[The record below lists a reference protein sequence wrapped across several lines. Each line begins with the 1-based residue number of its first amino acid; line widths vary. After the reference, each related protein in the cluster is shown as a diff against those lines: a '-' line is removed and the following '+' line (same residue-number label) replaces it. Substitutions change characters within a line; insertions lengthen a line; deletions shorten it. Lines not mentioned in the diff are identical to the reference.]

1 MLYLL
6 RNLYDDDGN
15 FIGTRDTMH
24 LVLEIEEG
32 KDIEQ
37 IRNWT
42 GNNVLVHIHS
52 IGQEFLTNS
61 LAMSNL

>member
-1 MLYLL
+1 
-6 RNLYDDDGN
+6 
-15 FIGTRDTMH
+15 MH